1 MRFWES
7 KWLAQVYT
15 VEEDG
20 HFLNQKM
27 DILIPKLHTLIKKD
41 QFTLSIKVTN
51 RLCDIRYTC
60 TIWILLL
67 GFYEGKGGRQ
77 CLKYKGM
84 GSKTARGFSSIQS
97 LSRVWL
103 FVTPWPAAH
112 QASLSITNSRSLLK
126 LMSVEPVM
134 PSNHLILCRPLLLP
148 PSIFPSISLFK
159 WVSSS
164 HQEAKILELQHQSFQ
179 WLFRTDFL

>member
-84 GSKTARGFSSIQS
+84 GSKTARGFSSVQS

-112 QASLSITNSRSLLK
+112 QASLSITNSQSLLN
-126 LMSVEPVM
+126 SC
-134 PSNHLILCRPLLLP
+134 PSSQWSHPTI
-148 PSIFPSISLFK
+148 
-159 WVSSS
+159 SSS
-164 HQEAKILELQHQSFQ
+164 VVPFSSCHRVEERNASPFTIPQTGLCGLP
-179 WLFRTDFL
+179 W